1 MSTEL
6 SPEPLAE
13 ATARSRKS
21 KVTLERILIGGTLV
35 VLVLV
40 PSFASEFFYSF
51 VLIWALW
58 LGIAAASLIFLATY
72 GGMVSLAQTLF
83 YGMSGFIIGNV
94 VTEGGSKGLNLGLDP
109 WVGVVLGI
117 TITTA
122 VAFVM
127 GLVSSR
133 STGLYFLMITL
144 TFGVIGF
151 FFFGQV
157 TQLSGFGGINQIRTP
172 SFIGEPGEH
181 PATLYY
187 VALGLSVAV
196 LALLRYVVRTPFGL
210 ALQGVRD
217 DPVRMSS
224 LGYNVPLIRTLA
236 FTLGAFVASTAGVIF
251 VWFNRAIS
259 PSAISLGGVLTILII
274 AVIGGMSRIEGAW
287 IGAFIYVW
295 ILNNMR
301 SVPFVDNF
309 GITEARFNTVIG
321 VIFLLIVLLS
331 PDGVIGISK
340 RFAALFRPPKSATS
354 QDPVPYS
361 SSARLEEQEDKEY
374 ENREEIQ

>member
-1 MSTEL
+1 MTTEL
-6 SPEPLAE
+6 SPESLDE
-13 ATARSRKS
+13 APGRSRKS
-21 KVTLERILIGGTLV
+21 SMSLERILIGGTIA
-35 VLVLV
+35 VLAVIPL
-40 PSFASEFFYSF
+40 FASEFFYSF
-51 VLIWALW
+51 VLVWVLW
-58 LGIAAASLIFLATY
+58 LGIAGASLIFLATY

-83 YGMSGFIIGNV
+83 YGMCGFIIGNV

-127 GLVSSR
+127 GLVASR

-151 FFFGQV
+151 YFFGQV
-157 TQLSGFGGINQIRTP
+157 TQLSGFGGINQIRAP
-172 SFIGEPGEH
+172 GFIGEPGEH

-196 LALLRYVVRTPFGL
+196 LAGLRYVVRTPFGL
-210 ALQGVRD
+210 AVQGVRD

-224 LGYNVPLIRTLA
+224 LGYNVPFIRTLA

-259 PSAISLGGVLTILII
+259 PSSISLGGILVVLII
-274 AVIGGMSRIEGAW
+274 AVIGGMSRFEGAW
-287 IGAFIYVW
+287 IGAFIYVF
-295 ILNNMR
+295 ILNNVR
-301 SVPFVDNF
+301 SVPLVDKI
-309 GITEARFNTVIG
+309 GITEARFNTIIG

-331 PDGVIGISK
+331 PDGVVGISNRIAK
-340 RFAALFRPPKSATS
+340 FFRRRDDGSES
-354 QDPVPYS
+354 DPGPDS
-361 SSARLEEQEDKEY
+361 MSGGSEAKKDDKQET
-374 ENREEIQ
+374 REESQ

>member
-6 SPEPLAE
+6 FPESLDEGPV
-13 ATARSRKS
+13 RSLKS
-21 KVTLERILIGGTLV
+21 EMTLERILIGGTLV

-40 PSFASEFFYSF
+40 PFFASEFFYSF
-51 VLIWALW
+51 VLVWALW
-58 LGIAAASLIFLATY
+58 LGIAASSLIFVATY

-83 YGMSGFIIGNV
+83 FGMSGFIVGNV

-127 GLVSSR
+127 GLVASR

-157 TQLSGFGGINQIRTP
+157 TQLSGFGGINQIRAP
-172 SFIGEPGEH
+172 GFIGEPGEH

-187 VALGLSVAV
+187 VALGVSAAV
-196 LALLRYVVRTPFGL
+196 LALLRYIVRTPFGL

-224 LGYNVPLIRTLA
+224 LGYNVALIRTFA

-259 PSAISLGGVLTILII
+259 PSSISLGAVLTLLII
-274 AVIGGMSRIEGAW
+274 AVIGGMSRLEGAW

-295 ILNNMR
+295 ILNNVR
-301 SVPFVDNF
+301 SVPLVENF
-309 GITEARFNTVIG
+309 GITEARFNTIIG

-340 RFAALFRPPKSATS
+340 RFAALFRRPKSATS
-354 QDPVPYS
+354 QDPVPNS
-361 SSARLEEQEDKEY
+361 SSGGSEDKEN
-374 ENREEIQ
+374 ERQETREET

>member
-6 SPEPLAE
+6 FPESLDEGPV
-13 ATARSRKS
+13 RSLKS
-21 KVTLERILIGGTLV
+21 EMTLERILIGGTLV

-40 PSFASEFFYSF
+40 PFFASEFFYSF
-51 VLIWALW
+51 VLVWALW
-58 LGIAAASLIFLATY
+58 LGIAASSLIFVATY

-83 YGMSGFIIGNV
+83 FGMSGFIIGNV

-127 GLVSSR
+127 GLVASR

-157 TQLSGFGGINQIRTP
+157 TQLSGFGGINQIRAP
-172 SFIGEPGEH
+172 GFIGEPGEH

-187 VALGLSVAV
+187 VALGVSAAV
-196 LALLRYVVRTPFGL
+196 LALLRYIVRTPFGL

-224 LGYNVPLIRTLA
+224 LGYNVALIRTFA

-259 PSAISLGGVLTILII
+259 PSSISLGAVLTLLII
-274 AVIGGMSRIEGAW
+274 AVIGGMSRLEGAW

-295 ILNNMR
+295 ILNNVR
-301 SVPFVDNF
+301 SVPLVENF
-309 GITEARFNTVIG
+309 GITEARFNTIIG

-340 RFAALFRPPKSATS
+340 RFAALFRRPKSATS
-354 QDPVPYS
+354 QDPVPNS
-361 SSARLEEQEDKEY
+361 SSGGSEDKEN
-374 ENREEIQ
+374 ERQETREET

>member
-1 MSTEL
+1 MSTDL
-6 SPEPLAE
+6 SPESLDDAPVK
-13 ATARSRKS
+13 SRKS
-21 KVTLERILIGGTLV
+21 HVTLERVLIGGTVAVLV
-35 VLVLV
+35 VV
-40 PSFASEFFYSF
+40 PLIASEFFYSF
-51 VLIWALW
+51 VLVWALW
-58 LGIAAASLIFLATY
+58 LGIAAASLIFVATY

-83 YGMSGFIIGNV
+83 YGMSGFIVGNV

-109 WVGVVLGI
+109 WLGVVLGI

-127 GLVSSR
+127 GLIASR

-157 TQLSGFGGINQIRTP
+157 TQLSGFGGINQIRAP
-172 SFIGEPGEH
+172 GFIGEPGEH

-224 LGYNVPLIRTLA
+224 LGYNVALIRTLA

-259 PSAISLGGVLTILII
+259 PSAISLGGVLTVLII
-274 AVIGGMSRIEGAW
+274 AVIGGMSRLEGAW

-295 ILNNMR
+295 ILNNVR
-301 SVPFVDNF
+301 SVPIVEHF
-309 GITEARFNTVIG
+309 GITEARFNTIIG

-331 PDGVIGISK
+331 PDGVIGISNRIAK
-340 RFAALFRPPKSATS
+340 LFRRRDGTTAT
-354 QDPVPYS
+354 DPGS
-361 SSARLEEQEDKEY
+361 NSLSGGTEDKKDKIQET
-374 ENREEIQ
+374 REES

>member
-1 MSTEL
+1 MTSDL
-6 SPEPLAE
+6 SPESLDE
-13 ATARSRKS
+13 APVRSRKS
-21 KVTLERILIGGTLV
+21 QVTLERILIGGTLV

-51 VLIWALW
+51 VLVWALW
-58 LGIAAASLIFLATY
+58 LGIAAVSLSFVATY

-117 TITTA
+117 GITTA

-127 GLVSSR
+127 GLVASR

-157 TQLSGFGGINQIRTP
+157 TQLSGFGGINQIRAP
-172 SFIGEPGEH
+172 GFIGEPGEH

-224 LGYNVPLIRTLA
+224 LGYNVALIRTLA

-259 PSAISLGGVLTILII
+259 PSAISLGGVLTVLII

-295 ILNNMR
+295 ILNNVR
-301 SVPFVDNF
+301 SVPLVDKI
-309 GITEARFNTVIG
+309 GITEARFNTIIG

-331 PDGVIGISK
+331 PDGVIGISNRIGRLFK
-340 RFAALFRPPKSATS
+340 RRDGTAA
-354 QDPVPYS
+354 QDPGPNS
-361 SSARLEEQEDKEY
+361 SSGASEEMKDEKQETQ
-374 ENREEIQ
+374 EETQ

>member
-6 SPEPLAE
+6 SPESLDE
-13 ATARSRKS
+13 APVRSRKS
-21 KVTLERILIGGTLV
+21 QVTLERVLIGGTLV

-51 VLIWALW
+51 VLVWTLW

-109 WVGVVLGI
+109 WVGVFLGI

-127 GLVSSR
+127 GLVASR

-144 TFGVIGF
+144 VFGVIGF

-157 TQLSGFGGINQIRTP
+157 TQFSGFGGINQIRTP
-172 SFIGEPGEH
+172 GFIGEPGEH

-196 LALLRYVVRTPFGL
+196 LVLLRYVVRTPFGL

-224 LGYNVPLIRTLA
+224 LGYNVVLIRTFA
-236 FTLGAFVASTAGVIF
+236 FTLGGFVASTAGVIF

-259 PSAISLGGVLTILII
+259 PSAISFGGIVTLLII
-274 AVIGGMSRIEGAW
+274 AVIGGMSRLEGAW

-295 ILNNMR
+295 ILNNVR
-301 SVPFVDNF
+301 SVPLVDNI
-309 GITEARFNTVIG
+309 GITEARFNTIIG

-340 RFAALFRPPKSATS
+340 RFAALFRRPKSATS
-354 QDPVPYS
+354 QDPVPNS
-361 SSARLEEQEDKEY
+361 SSGGSEDKEN
-374 ENREEIQ
+374 ERQETREET